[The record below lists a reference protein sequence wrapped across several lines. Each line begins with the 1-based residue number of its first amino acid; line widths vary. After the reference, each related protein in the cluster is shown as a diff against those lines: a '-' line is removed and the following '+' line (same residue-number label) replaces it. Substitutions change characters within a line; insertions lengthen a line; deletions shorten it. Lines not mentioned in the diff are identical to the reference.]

1 MASAPARLA
10 KFVKED
16 HRYVLLGTSAVAFVG
31 MLLSSSPRPAMSF
44 LANAFTVELVRYYLL
59 VAWLV
64 VSAVG
69 LVLKLTH
76 WKTYAQESPLAKPA
90 AATALRV
97 ASYVVWACTVILF
110 VDRAVMGFA
119 SAWAAAAAATSMPDD
134 MLTQILY
141 MFQQGKDTYL
151 TGALTTIELAVFGT
165 IIAFFLALLLAAVR
179 ILEIDRSDNDAIRF
193 LKKVGVGFA
202 KVYSTVVRGTPM
214 LVQGVIV
221 YYLGF
226 NIVSGFGLS
235 ITEVN
240 ALWTRF
246 IAGLVVISL
255 NSTAYM
261 MEVLRGGIESV
272 EEHEVGL
279 HAQGARDGDALLL
292 AAREARDVGRH
303 EVGEADLGEV
313 LAGDVLGLRLGH
325 LFERDGREGAV
336 VQDVHVVEQVE
347 ALENHAD
354 LLAQLVHIDVVG
366 GEVGAAEPHV
376 AGVGGLEQVQAA
388 QQGRLAGAR
397 GADDGHD
404 LAGHDRKV
412 DVAQDLEIAEGLAQA
427 LDADDGLG
435 AGGRGSDCGG
445 ASGTGHGRGLGGRL
459 VGLARDGRGDLRVL
473 LVSHGYAS
481 AFFATGAS
489 DVLPTGSALTSRR
502 AASLPKSHDA
512 NAVMIR

>member
-44 LANAFTVELVRYYLL
+44 LANAFTVELVMYYLL

-97 ASYVVWACTVILF
+97 ASYVVWACTAILF

-179 ILEIDRSDNDAIRF
+179 ILEIDRSDNDAVRF

-272 EEHEVGL
+272 DKGQMEAARSLGL
-279 HAQGARDGDALLL
+279 SQWQAMLKVVFPQGIKYAIPGLSNELVINIKDSSVLSVIGVFDLAFAASTVAGIYYKQLNAYLVIAVFYLIMTAFASWLLGKL
-292 AAREARDVGRH
+292 AARLDVK
-303 EVGEADLGEV
+303 
-313 LAGDVLGLRLGH
+313 
-325 LFERDGREGAV
+325 
-336 VQDVHVVEQVE
+336 
-347 ALENHAD
+347 
-354 LLAQLVHIDVVG
+354 
-366 GEVGAAEPHV
+366 AEPVGSTSDAPV
-376 AGVGGLEQVQAA
+376 A
-388 QQGRLAGAR
+388 
-397 GADDGHD
+397 
-404 LAGHDRKV
+404 KK
-412 DVAQDLEIAEGLAQA
+412 AEA
-427 LDADDGLG
+427 
-435 AGGRGSDCGG
+435 
-445 ASGTGHGRGLGGRL
+445 
-459 VGLARDGRGDLRVL
+459 
-473 LVSHGYAS
+473 
-481 AFFATGAS
+481 
-489 DVLPTGSALTSRR
+489 
-502 AASLPKSHDA
+502 
-512 NAVMIR
+512 

>member
-44 LANAFTVELVRYYLL
+44 LANAFTVELVMYYLL

-97 ASYVVWACTVILF
+97 ASYVVWACTAILF

-119 SAWAAAAAATSMPDD
+119 SAWAAAAVATSMPDD

-179 ILEIDRSDNDAIRF
+179 ILEIDRSDNDAVRF

-235 ITEVN
+235 IPEVN

-272 EEHEVGL
+272 DKGQMEAARSLGL
-279 HAQGARDGDALLL
+279 SQWQAMLKVVFPQGIKYAIPGLSNELVINIKDSSVLSVIGVFDLAFAASTVAGIYYKQLNAYLVIAVFYLIMTAFASWLLGKL
-292 AAREARDVGRH
+292 AARLDVK
-303 EVGEADLGEV
+303 
-313 LAGDVLGLRLGH
+313 
-325 LFERDGREGAV
+325 
-336 VQDVHVVEQVE
+336 
-347 ALENHAD
+347 
-354 LLAQLVHIDVVG
+354 
-366 GEVGAAEPHV
+366 AEPVGSTSDAPV
-376 AGVGGLEQVQAA
+376 A
-388 QQGRLAGAR
+388 
-397 GADDGHD
+397 
-404 LAGHDRKV
+404 KK
-412 DVAQDLEIAEGLAQA
+412 AEA
-427 LDADDGLG
+427 
-435 AGGRGSDCGG
+435 
-445 ASGTGHGRGLGGRL
+445 
-459 VGLARDGRGDLRVL
+459 
-473 LVSHGYAS
+473 
-481 AFFATGAS
+481 
-489 DVLPTGSALTSRR
+489 
-502 AASLPKSHDA
+502 
-512 NAVMIR
+512 

>member
-44 LANAFTVELVRYYLL
+44 LANAFTVELVMYYLL

-69 LVLKLTH
+69 LVLKFTH

-97 ASYVVWACTVILF
+97 ASYVVWACAVILF

-272 EEHEVGL
+272 DKGQMEAARSLGL
-279 HAQGARDGDALLL
+279 SQWQAMLKVVFPQGIKYAIPGLSNELVINIKDSSVLSVIGVFDLAFAASTVAGIYYKQLNAYLVIAVFYLIMTAFASWLLGKL
-292 AAREARDVGRH
+292 AARLDVK
-303 EVGEADLGEV
+303 
-313 LAGDVLGLRLGH
+313 
-325 LFERDGREGAV
+325 
-336 VQDVHVVEQVE
+336 
-347 ALENHAD
+347 
-354 LLAQLVHIDVVG
+354 
-366 GEVGAAEPHV
+366 AEPVGSTSDAPV
-376 AGVGGLEQVQAA
+376 A
-388 QQGRLAGAR
+388 
-397 GADDGHD
+397 
-404 LAGHDRKV
+404 KK
-412 DVAQDLEIAEGLAQA
+412 AEA
-427 LDADDGLG
+427 
-435 AGGRGSDCGG
+435 
-445 ASGTGHGRGLGGRL
+445 
-459 VGLARDGRGDLRVL
+459 
-473 LVSHGYAS
+473 
-481 AFFATGAS
+481 
-489 DVLPTGSALTSRR
+489 
-502 AASLPKSHDA
+502 
-512 NAVMIR
+512 

>member
-44 LANAFTVELVRYYLL
+44 LANAFTVELVMYYLL

-272 EEHEVGL
+272 DKGQMEAARSLGLSQWQAMLKVGFP
-279 HAQGARDGDALLL
+279 QGIKCAIPGLSNALVINIKDSSVLSVIGVFDLAFAASTVAGIYYKQLNAYLVIAVFYLIMTAFASWLLGKL
-292 AAREARDVGRH
+292 AARLDVK
-303 EVGEADLGEV
+303 
-313 LAGDVLGLRLGH
+313 
-325 LFERDGREGAV
+325 
-336 VQDVHVVEQVE
+336 
-347 ALENHAD
+347 
-354 LLAQLVHIDVVG
+354 
-366 GEVGAAEPHV
+366 AEPVGSTSDAPV
-376 AGVGGLEQVQAA
+376 A
-388 QQGRLAGAR
+388 
-397 GADDGHD
+397 
-404 LAGHDRKV
+404 KK
-412 DVAQDLEIAEGLAQA
+412 AEA
-427 LDADDGLG
+427 
-435 AGGRGSDCGG
+435 
-445 ASGTGHGRGLGGRL
+445 
-459 VGLARDGRGDLRVL
+459 
-473 LVSHGYAS
+473 
-481 AFFATGAS
+481 
-489 DVLPTGSALTSRR
+489 
-502 AASLPKSHDA
+502 
-512 NAVMIR
+512 

>member
-44 LANAFTVELVRYYLL
+44 LANAFTVELVMYYLL

-69 LVLKLTH
+69 LVLKFTH
-76 WKTYAQESPLAKPA
+76 WKTYTQESPLAKPA

-272 EEHEVGL
+272 DKGQMEAARSLGL
-279 HAQGARDGDALLL
+279 SQWQAMLKVVFPQGIKYAIPGLSNELVINIKDSSVLSVIGVFDLAFAASTVAGIYYKQLNAYLVIAVFYLIMTAFASWLLGKL
-292 AAREARDVGRH
+292 AARLDVK
-303 EVGEADLGEV
+303 
-313 LAGDVLGLRLGH
+313 
-325 LFERDGREGAV
+325 
-336 VQDVHVVEQVE
+336 
-347 ALENHAD
+347 
-354 LLAQLVHIDVVG
+354 
-366 GEVGAAEPHV
+366 AEPVGSTSDAPV
-376 AGVGGLEQVQAA
+376 A
-388 QQGRLAGAR
+388 
-397 GADDGHD
+397 
-404 LAGHDRKV
+404 KK
-412 DVAQDLEIAEGLAQA
+412 AEA
-427 LDADDGLG
+427 
-435 AGGRGSDCGG
+435 
-445 ASGTGHGRGLGGRL
+445 
-459 VGLARDGRGDLRVL
+459 
-473 LVSHGYAS
+473 
-481 AFFATGAS
+481 
-489 DVLPTGSALTSRR
+489 
-502 AASLPKSHDA
+502 
-512 NAVMIR
+512 

>member
-44 LANAFTVELVRYYLL
+44 LANAFTVELVMYYLL

-97 ASYVVWACTVILF
+97 ASYVVWACTAILF

-119 SAWAAAAAATSMPDD
+119 SAWAAAAAATSMPDG

-255 NSTAYM
+255 NSTAYI

-272 EEHEVGL
+272 DKGQMEAARSLGL
-279 HAQGARDGDALLL
+279 SQWQAMLKVVFPQGIKYAIPGLSNELVINIKDSSVLSVIGVFDLAFAASTVAGIYYKQLNAYLVIAVFYLIMTAFASWLLGKL
-292 AAREARDVGRH
+292 AARLDVK
-303 EVGEADLGEV
+303 
-313 LAGDVLGLRLGH
+313 
-325 LFERDGREGAV
+325 
-336 VQDVHVVEQVE
+336 
-347 ALENHAD
+347 
-354 LLAQLVHIDVVG
+354 
-366 GEVGAAEPHV
+366 AEPVGSTSDAPV
-376 AGVGGLEQVQAA
+376 A
-388 QQGRLAGAR
+388 
-397 GADDGHD
+397 
-404 LAGHDRKV
+404 KK
-412 DVAQDLEIAEGLAQA
+412 AEA
-427 LDADDGLG
+427 
-435 AGGRGSDCGG
+435 
-445 ASGTGHGRGLGGRL
+445 
-459 VGLARDGRGDLRVL
+459 
-473 LVSHGYAS
+473 
-481 AFFATGAS
+481 
-489 DVLPTGSALTSRR
+489 
-502 AASLPKSHDA
+502 
-512 NAVMIR
+512 